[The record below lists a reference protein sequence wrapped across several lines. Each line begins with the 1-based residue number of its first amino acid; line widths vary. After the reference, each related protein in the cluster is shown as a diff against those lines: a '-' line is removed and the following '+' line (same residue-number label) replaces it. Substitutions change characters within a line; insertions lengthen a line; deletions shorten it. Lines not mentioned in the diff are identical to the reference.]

1 MSVSKTGIPFNKAT
15 KDLGFFFKG
24 NYVINGLNEDIV
36 NSSWFDSKKKL
47 GKQIEY
53 LRLDDYLWK
62 HQEDGVKVYLYVE
75 CLMGR
80 RGYNGFKACSLYVE
94 ATWMDLDT
102 KTYHKTT
109 SNMSQGEYENFIN
122 MLNVTY
128 LEN

>member
-1 MSVSKTGIPFNKAT
+1 MSVSKKGIPFNKPT
-15 KDLGFFFKG
+15 KDVGFFFKA
-24 NYVINGLNEDIV
+24 NYVINGVKEDIA
-36 NSSWFDSKKKL
+36 NCSWFDSPKKL

-53 LRLDDYLWK
+53 LGLSDYLFN
-62 HQEDGVKVYLYVE
+62 HQDNVKVYLYVE

-94 ATWMDLDT
+94 ATWMDLDA

-109 SNMSQGEYENFIN
+109 SNMSQGEYESFIK
-122 MLNVTY
+122 MLDVTY